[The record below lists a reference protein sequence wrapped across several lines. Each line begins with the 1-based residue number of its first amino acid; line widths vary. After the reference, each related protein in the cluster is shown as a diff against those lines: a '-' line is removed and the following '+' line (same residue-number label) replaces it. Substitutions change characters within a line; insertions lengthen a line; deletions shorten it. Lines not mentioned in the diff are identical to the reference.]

1 MFVKKPSRSLNINL
15 FESRA
20 LHSQQDP
27 VDAMYMQGCRD
38 DPQLM
43 GLLDELF
50 LLITGDG
57 LSKEAQPTAKQPT
70 TDQSITTQL
79 VTV

>member
-1 MFVKKPSRSLNINL
+1 
-15 FESRA
+15 
-20 LHSQQDP
+20 
-27 VDAMYMQGCRD
+27 MYMQGCRD